1 MRGMSR
7 TRMGLNWLDLLAF
20 NLSAHNVYYVKY
32 GEFIL

>member
-20 NLSAHNVYYVKY
+20 NLSAHNVYYVKF